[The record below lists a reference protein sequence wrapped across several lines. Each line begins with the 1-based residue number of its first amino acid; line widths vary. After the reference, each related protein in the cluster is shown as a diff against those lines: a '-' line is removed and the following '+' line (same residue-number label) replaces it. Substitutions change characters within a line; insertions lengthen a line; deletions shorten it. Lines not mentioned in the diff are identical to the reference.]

1 MQILR
6 TLNPLDKELE
16 QRFRKSMK
24 ERNERTNEQTNKIS
38 NSKTVRFFRNFKN
51 LLLIMPPFY

>member
-24 ERNERTNEQTNKIS
+24 ERNERTNEQT
-38 NSKTVRFFRNFKN
+38 KN

>member
-24 ERNERTNEQTNKIS
+24 ERNERTNKQTKLAIQKQCDFFGTL
-38 NSKTVRFFRNFKN
+38 KTC
-51 LLLIMPPFY
+51 Y